1 MYKVAFDF
9 KAFEDFNNWAN
20 EDKKTYN
27 KIVGL
32 IKEISRTPFQG
43 TGKPEPLKHNLSGY
57 WSRRIDQQHRLVYK
71 VAAEE
76 IIIIACR
83 YHYD

>member
-1 MYKVAFDF
+1 MYKIVFDYT
-9 KAFEDFNNWAN
+9 AFEDFNNWAN
-20 EDKKTYN
+20 EDKKIYN

-57 WSRRIDQQHRLVYK
+57 WSRRINQQHRLVYK
-71 VAAEE
+71 VLDNE

-83 YHYD
+83 YHYE